1 MNVIHLIGRFGQDPE
16 LRQVGDTQC
25 LNISIATSRRWT
37 DKNGE
42 RKEETDWHRLTFWGK
57 QAELV
62 AEYFKKGDM
71 IGITGSMHY
80 RKYED
85 NNGVERTSADVRVS
99 DFYFVGNKS
108 ESSAAGGG
116 SNDYQRASQG
126 GTRRAAEAPK
136 PRPQP
141 ASRQVKQQPAF
152 DDDDIPF

>member
-16 LRQVGDTQC
+16 LRHVGDTQC

-37 DKNGE
+37 DKSGE

-71 IGITGSMHY
+71 IGVTGSMHY

-108 ESSAAGGG
+108 ESGAAGGG
-116 SNDYQRASQG
+116 NDYQRATQG
-126 GTRRAAEAPK
+126 GTRRPAETTK

-141 ASRQVKQQPAF
+141 ASRQAKQQPAF